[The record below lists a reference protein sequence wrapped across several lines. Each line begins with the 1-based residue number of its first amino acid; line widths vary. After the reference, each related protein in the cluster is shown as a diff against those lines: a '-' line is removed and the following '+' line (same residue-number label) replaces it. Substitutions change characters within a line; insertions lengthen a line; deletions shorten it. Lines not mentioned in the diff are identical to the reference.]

1 MTTTRTD
8 SQDFN
13 STRIIILISSI
24 IVSLSAGTNY
34 AFSAYSPQLAERLK
48 LSSTTLNAIGISGN
62 IGMYFS
68 SPIVGRIIDRIGP
81 RKPLLFASGLLFFG
95 YGIVWE
101 IFRSN
106 PMPDSDHQP
115 IKSDPITIAILA
127 FGMLLTG
134 IGSSTALSS
143 AAGAA
148 AKSFNPRI
156 RATVIGITLAGFGL
170 SAFFWASIR
179 ALFFSDDTANFLLLL
194 SLGTSSFILIGVCGL
209 SWLDRL
215 EEERRPG
222 FEALADDEQDSLAI
236 ASPSQDDRSSSQD
249 PENSAREIIQPVEE
263 TVDVYGTKLMKTLDF
278 WLLWI
283 VMGCCCG
290 TALMI
295 INNIGTI
302 IATLDFQQHPFTG
315 NPSDPNRS
323 STVSHIQSNQVSLL
337 SVFNCLGRIFAGT
350 ISDTL
355 EARFN
360 LSKVWWLSWVSSLFL
375 LSQVLGYQVVK
386 NLSSISLLTGLTG
399 FAYGNMY
406 GCGPNLM
413 IVWFGVDHFATNFG
427 FLNLA
432 PVFAGQIINLS
443 FGQIYDAHYR
453 QNPLPNQSLCM
464 EGQLCYRDA
473 FRITIV
479 SCGIA
484 FLLAGLL
491 VFRNRNAK
499 GNGLNQKRRSGGADD
514 GTSTE
519 QTWMLSSPTLTA

>member
-1 MTTTRTD
+1 MTTH
-8 SQDFN
+8 SQEFN

-62 IGMYFS
+62 IGMYFA
-68 SPIVGRIIDRIGP
+68 SPIVGGIIDRIGP
-81 RKPLLFASGLLFFG
+81 RKPLLFASGLLFLG

-106 PMPDSDHQP
+106 PIPSSDQDQKL
-115 IKSDPITIAILA
+115 IKSNPITVAILA

-148 AKSFNPRI
+148 AKSFHSRI
-156 RATVIGITLAGFGL
+156 RATVIGFTLAGFGL
-170 SAFFWASIR
+170 SAFFWTRIG
-179 ALFFSDDTANFLLLL
+179 ALFFSDDTSSFLLVL

-209 SWLDRL
+209 SSLDTL
-215 EEERRPG
+215 EQERRPKI
-222 FEALADDEQDSLAI
+222 ESLADDEQESSAI
-236 ASPSQDDRSSSQD
+236 ATSSHQDLSPSQDQ
-249 PENSAREIIQPVEE
+249 EHTTQETIQSIDEK
-263 TVDVYGTKLMKTLDF
+263 VDVYGTKLMKTLDF

-295 INNIGTI
+295 INNIGTM
-302 IATLDFQQHPFTG
+302 IATLDFQEHPPTSTH
-315 NPSDPNRS
+315 PSDPNNS
-323 STVSHIQSNQVSLL
+323 SIVSHIQSNQVSLL
-337 SVFNCLGRIFAGT
+337 SVFNCLGRIFAGL

-355 EARFN
+355 EARYG
-360 LSKVWWLSWVSSLFL
+360 LSKVWWLCWVSSLFL
-375 LSQVLGYQVVK
+375 LSQYLGQQVVK

-406 GCGPNLM
+406 GSGPNLM
-413 IVWFGVDHFATNFG
+413 IIWFGVDHFTTNFG

-453 QNPLPNQSLCM
+453 QNPLPNQLLCM
-464 EGQLCYRDA
+464 EGQACYRDA

-484 FLLAGLL
+484 LFLAGVL
-491 VFRNRNAK
+491 VLRNRN
-499 GNGLNQKRRSGGADD
+499 GNGNRLHKRKLSGSDEE
-514 GTSTE
+514 TSTE
-519 QTWMLSSPTLTA
+519 QTWMLGSPTLTA